1 MKKVGVTGG
10 IGSGKSTVCEVLRVL
25 GVPVFNADR
34 EAKALYASPKVRNA
48 VIDAFGERFYV
59 GDVVDRKAL
68 AELVFKDPEALAK
81 LNGILHPAVRQR
93 FRDWAAEQTAP
104 YVVMEAAILA
114 ETGGVKAFDHVVV
127 VSAPEELRIQRV
139 MRRDG
144 VEEEAVRARLR
155 NQTDEAT
162 RLAMADTV
170 IVNDD
175 RTLVIPQVLELHRQ
189 LTGHERPA

>member
-1 MKKVGVTGG
+1 M
-10 IGSGKSTVCEVLRVL
+10 L

-68 AELVFKDPEALAK
+68 AALVFQDAEALAK

-93 FRDWAAEQTAP
+93 FKEWASEQTAP

-114 ETGGVKAFDHVVV
+114 ETGGAKAFDHVVV
-127 VSAPEELRIQRV
+127 VTAPEALRIQRV

-144 VEEEAVRARLR
+144 ATEGEVRARLR
-155 NQTDEAT
+155 NQTDEDT
-162 RLAMADTV
+162 RLALADSV
-170 IVNDD
+170 IKNDD
-175 RTLVIPQVLELHRQ
+175 RTLVIPQVLDLHRQ
-189 LTGHERPA
+189 LTTP